1 MKNISNQ
8 KKKTG
13 LRTSEI
19 NSKHINKSKIRQTK
33 LCVIT

>member
-13 LRTSEI
+13 LTTSEI
-19 NSKHINKSKIRQTK
+19 NSKHINKSEIK
-33 LCVIT
+33 